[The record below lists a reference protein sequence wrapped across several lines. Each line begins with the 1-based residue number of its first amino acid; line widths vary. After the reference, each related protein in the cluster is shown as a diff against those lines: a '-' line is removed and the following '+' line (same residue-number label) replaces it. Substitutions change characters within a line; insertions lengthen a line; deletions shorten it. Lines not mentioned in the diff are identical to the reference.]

1 MTKLEFTQSN
11 THTLAERL
19 NRLMRE
25 HGVTTAQLA
34 KSTGIAVGTINRMS
48 NDKTCNPTISSLKPV
63 CDFFSITVSQMIGE
77 DELRNFQKVAT
88 KWLNVPIIH
97 WKELNCHLN
106 TDNTNTT
113 LISDNSEKETKEKEQ
128 IKINSEFSS
137 SSFATR
143 MPDDSMTPFFPKE
156 SVLIFD
162 PEQTINDRSY
172 VLVYLHRHNSYV
184 FKQLIIDKP
193 YQYLKSAHS
202 ELGSYL
208 QLQKNDKIIAPL
220 VQSKI
225 NF

>member
-1 MTKLEFTQSN
+1 MTKLELTQSN

-25 HGVTTAQLA
+25 HGVTTSQLA

-77 DELRNFQKVAT
+77 EELRNFQKIAT
-88 KWLNVPIIH
+88 KWLNVPLVQ
-97 WKELNCHLN
+97 WGQLNNRL
-106 TDNTNTT
+106 TSESST
-113 LISDNSEKETKEKEQ
+113 LATEECEQ
-128 IKINSEFSS
+128 IKVNSEFSA

-143 MPDDSMTPFFPKE
+143 MPDDSMTPFFPKD

-162 PEQTINDRSY
+162 PEQTVSDRSY
-172 VLVYLHRHNSYV
+172 VLAYLHSHNSYV

-202 ELGSYL
+202 ELGAYL
-208 QLQKNDKIIAPL
+208 QLQKGDKIIAPL